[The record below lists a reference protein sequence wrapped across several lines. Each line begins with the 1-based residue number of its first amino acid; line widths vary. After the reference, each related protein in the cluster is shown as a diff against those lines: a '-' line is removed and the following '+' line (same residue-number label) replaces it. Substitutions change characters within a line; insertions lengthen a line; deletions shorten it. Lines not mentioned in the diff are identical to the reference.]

1 MVGGLCAR
9 PCKARC
15 SGKGAELVQD
25 PGRAVV
31 GAPPRGPGRRAAE
44 RGYRGTSG
52 DDRPL
57 AGPRVAEDTGGRCPP
72 ALRRRY
78 PGRVAGRRRLAC
90 LACASCR
97 DGRAATGRAGRHA
110 GARRS
115 ACRSDPAYVRH
126 PLADLATQPAH

>member
-44 RGYRGTSG
+44 RGYRGLSG

-57 AGPRVAEDTGGRCPP
+57 AGEDADGRRPP
-72 ALRRRY
+72 AFAPSGQSGWTSSDITNHGKAAPTEAEPLT
-78 PGRVAGRRRLAC
+78 P
-90 LACASCR
+90 
-97 DGRAATGRAGRHA
+97 AATA
-110 GARRS
+110 
-115 ACRSDPAYVRH
+115 P
-126 PLADLATQPAH
+126 